1 MRFSVF
7 THIELK
13 IPEPNYK
20 DSLVSS
26 VINLEKMRNKEIGGD
41 VPLLIFNQL
50 KDIFQIFESLGS
62 ARIEG
67 NRTTLSD
74 YVQEKIEGDKKT
86 QQFMEIAN
94 IESCISFIDR
104 CFESEKN
111 FLVSE
116 RFIKELH
123 NMLTRDLTN
132 EGSATPGAY
141 RASNVQITR
150 AVHTPPE
157 SVKVQE
163 YMSELFD
170 FIARDVSYQ
179 ECLLKVAVAHHRFLW
194 IHPFDNGNG
203 RVARLLTYAMLKM
216 NGFDRISLMNP
227 TAVFCSDRNKYF
239 EALAEADKGT
249 NDGALFW
256 CRYVLQG
263 LEAEMTKINKL
274 LNRTFLNDRI
284 LLPTIQYAKNYHL
297 IKDDEFA
304 VLNYLLKNNTFKIT
318 DLRDVFKGSKND
330 PQINYLVKK
339 MNERR
344 LLQKTPQSDRKYAFC
359 FNNPILLRGVVE
371 QLASNGFVNN

>member
-1 MRFSVF
+1 MF
-7 THIELK
+7 THIDLK

-239 EALAEADKGT
+239 KALAEADKGT

>member
-1 MRFSVF
+1 MF

-13 IPEPNYK
+13 IPEPSYK

-104 CFESEKN
+104 CFEGEKK

-141 RASNVQITR
+141 RVSNVKITR

-203 RVARLLTYAMLKM
+203 RVARLLTYTMLKM
-216 NGFDRISLMNP
+216 NGFDRISLINP

-274 LNRTFLNDRI
+274 LNKTFLNDRI

-304 VLNYLLKNNTFKIT
+304 ILNYLLKNDTFKIT
-318 DLRDVFKGSKND
+318 DLRAVFKGSKND

-339 MNERR
+339 MNERS

-371 QLASNGFVNN
+371 QLANNGFVNN

>member
-1 MRFSVF
+1 MFR
-7 THIELK
+7 HIELK
-13 IPEPNYK
+13 IPRPNFA
-20 DSLVSS
+20 DPVVSS
-26 VINLEKMRNKEIGGD
+26 IINLEKMRDKEIVGD

-50 KDIFQIFESLGS
+50 KTVFQIFESLGS

-74 YVQEKIEGDKKT
+74 YIQDKIEGDKRT
-86 QQFMEIAN
+86 QSFMEIQN
-94 IESCISFIDR
+94 IEKCISYIDE
-104 CFESEKN
+104 CFSADTN
-111 FLVSE
+111 FPISE

-123 NMLTRDLTN
+123 SILTCDLTN
-132 EGSATPGAY
+132 EGSSSPGAY
-141 RASNVQITR
+141 RVSNVKITR
-150 AVHTPPE
+150 ADHTPPE

-163 YMSELFD
+163 YMSELLD
-170 FIARDVSYQ
+170 FIARKVVYQ

-203 RVARLLTYAMLKM
+203 RVARLLTYAMLKK

-297 IKDDEFA
+297 IKDDEFS

>member
-1 MRFSVF
+1 MFR
-7 THIELK
+7 HIELQ
-13 IPEPNYK
+13 IPQPNFA
-20 DSLVSS
+20 DPVVSS
-26 VINLEKMRNKEIGGD
+26 IINLEKMRDKEIVGD

-50 KDIFQIFESLGS
+50 KTVFQIFESLGS

-74 YVQEKIEGDKKT
+74 YIQDKIEGDKRT
-86 QQFMEIAN
+86 QSFMEIQN
-94 IESCISFIDR
+94 IEKCISYIDE
-104 CFESEKN
+104 CFSADTN
-111 FLVSE
+111 FPISE

-123 NMLTRDLTN
+123 SILTCDLTN
-132 EGSATPGAY
+132 EGSSSPGAY
-141 RASNVQITR
+141 RVSNVKITR
-150 AVHTPPE
+150 ADHTPPE

-163 YMSELFD
+163 YMSELLD
-170 FIARDVSYQ
+170 FIARKVVYQ

-318 DLRDVFKGSKND
+318 DLRDIFKGSKND

>member
-1 MRFSVF
+1 MF

-104 CFESEKN
+104 CFESERN

-141 RASNVQITR
+141 RVSNVQITR

>member
-7 THIELK
+7 THIDLK
-13 IPEPNYK
+13 IPEPSYK

-26 VINLEKMRNKEIGGD
+26 VINLEKMRSKEIGGD

-50 KDIFQIFESLGS
+50 KNIFQIFESLGS

-86 QQFMEIAN
+86 QSFMEIAH
-94 IESCISFIDR
+94 IEDCISYIDK
-104 CFESEKN
+104 CFEDEKD
-111 FLVSE
+111 FPVSE
-116 RFIKELH
+116 RFVKELH
-123 NMLTRDLTN
+123 SLLTDGLTN

-141 RASNVQITR
+141 RLSNVQITR

-157 SVKVQE
+157 SIKVQE

-170 FIARDVSYQ
+170 FIARDVPYQ
-179 ECLLKVAVAHHRFLW
+179 DCLLKIAVAHHRFLW

-203 RVARLLTYAMLKM
+203 RVARLLTYAMLKK
-216 NGFDRISLMNP
+216 NGFDRISLINP
-227 TAVFCSDRNKYF
+227 TAVFCSDRNRYF

-263 LEAEMTKINKL
+263 LESEMTKINKL
-274 LNRTFLNDRI
+274 LNKTFLNDKI
-284 LLPTIQYAKNYHL
+284 LFPALQYAKNYHL

-304 VLNYLLKNNTFKIT
+304 VLNYLLKIDTFKIM

-339 MNERR
+339 MNERG
-344 LLQKTPQSDRKYAFC
+344 LLQKIPQSDRKYAFC
-359 FNNPILLRGVVE
+359 FNNRILLRGVVE
-371 QLASNGFVNN
+371 QLANNGFVNK